1 MNKVSS
7 SLIKDSIIIIF
18 IIIIFVSVFLVFYI
32 EIIKYNKIKISK
44 KNFYTVKEEL
54 MTEIKKCEKKEEKWI
69 FNISCKNNLT
79 KELLSDYFNETR
91 KLTNPYDGNEGVEGV
106 PGSVQINIENK
117 FLILTIDVDANGGI
131 DIEHRIY
138 IN

>member
-69 FNISCKNNLT
+69 FNISCKNN
-79 KELLSDYFNETR
+79 
-91 KLTNPYDGNEGVEGV
+91 
-106 PGSVQINIENK
+106 
-117 FLILTIDVDANGGI
+117 
-131 DIEHRIY
+131 
-138 IN
+138 